1 MSYEGVS
8 ASWTPHYQK
17 NTENN
22 KERKQNGNKLK

>member
-8 ASWTPHYQK
+8 IKQTPRYQK
-17 NTENN
+17 NTEND